1 MKLYNR
7 LSSFYIVI
15 NVPKCLRKRI
25 GKSQIWRSLHT
36 KDRRIANLR
45 AGMIK
50 MSVHKLFT
58 EEQMKEAQEIDGML
72 RDISCDG
79 IGHSEMDYTED
90 FAEMVAY
97 EACREKV
104 NYAKTYLV
112 SEMIEEY
119 QQKLKIYRDT
129 YKQGDYKLAYNALTV
144 TVAKHYYPMP
154 TDETMHIALNA
165 MMRAEIQF
173 LEYAIAYIKGSRQN
187 LVGQLITD
195 VDEYVGS
202 RKVYPST
209 PDVSQVQE
217 SAFNLVELTELYNND
232 ISRDNTSDE
241 QKEKVLLRMK
251 VVAEVM
257 GDMSISKITDKDIE
271 NFIREIKNLP
281 AHYGKMKLSKKLT
294 NKQAI
299 EMGKK
304 DNNIQKIS
312 VGTVDKYVSSLK
324 TILQYATMKEYIPKN
339 PFDKISLPKADKRK
353 VNESKR
359 LPFTLKQL
367 QAIFEMRVFKSSRN
381 YKFWIPMLAL
391 YTGARL
397 NELCQL
403 LVNDIKFDGD
413 IAFFSINDD
422 GDKKLKTSAA
432 VRIVP
437 IHSELVKM
445 GFMDYV
451 KEMREKKSVRLF
463 PELKKEKKSGRYP
476 DDFVEESTLKD
487 KLWWMSASINV
498 RTKML
503 TIMFYDEGIGIP
515 KSLPRTY
522 PEIFRS
528 LGGLLND
535 DAQLIQAATKIKRS
549 STNKK
554 NRGRGLKDI
563 KDYVKSVNNGMLKI
577 LSQRGEYAY
586 FSNEKEYIKN
596 RNIPLCGTLIQWKV
610 PINIGE

>member
-1 MKLYNR
+1 MRSANF
-7 LSSFYIVI
+7 LSKF
-15 NVPKCLRKRI
+15 
-25 GKSQIWRSLHT
+25 QRS
-36 KDRRIANLR
+36 
-45 AGMIK
+45 
-50 MSVHKLFT
+50 
-58 EEQMKEAQEIDGML
+58 
-72 RDISCDG
+72 IS
-79 IGHSEMDYTED
+79 
-90 FAEMVAY
+90 
-97 EACREKV
+97 
-104 NYAKTYLV
+104 
-112 SEMIEEY
+112 
-119 QQKLKIYRDT
+119 
-129 YKQGDYKLAYNALTV
+129 
-144 TVAKHYYPMP
+144 
-154 TDETMHIALNA
+154 LN
-165 MMRAEIQF
+165 F
-173 LEYAIAYIKGSRQN
+173 LEA
-187 LVGQLITD
+187 
-195 VDEYVGS
+195 
-202 RKVYPST
+202 
-209 PDVSQVQE
+209 
-217 SAFNLVELTELYNND
+217 LYETLQS
-232 ISRDNTSDE
+232 I
-241 QKEKVLLRMK
+241 
-251 VVAEVM
+251 
-257 GDMSISKITDKDIE
+257 MSISKITDKDIE

-463 PELKKEKKSGRYP
+463 PELKKEKKSGRYSNG
-476 DDFVEESTLKD
+476 FSKT
-487 KLWWMSASINV
+487 
-498 RTKML
+498 
-503 TIMFYDEGIGIP
+503 
-515 KSLPRTY
+515 
-522 PEIFRS
+522 FRN
-528 LGGLLND
+528 LL
-535 DAQLIQAATKIKRS
+535 QT
-549 STNKK
+549 
-554 NRGRGLKDI
+554 
-563 KDYVKSVNNGMLKI
+563 VN
-577 LSQRGEYAY
+577 QQ
-586 FSNEKEYIKN
+586 FSNENDKFVRGKHCFHSFRHNFRDCLREN
-596 RNIPLCGTLIQWKV
+596 ECNQEAVRAIQGWGGDPTDLSNYYGKGFSV
-610 PINIGE
+610 SKLSEILESKLVYQGLDLSCFYL

>member
-251 VVAEVM
+251 VVAEVSPWIVPYVTSFVYLC
-257 GDMSISKITDKDIE
+257 DVILS
-271 NFIREIKNLP
+271 IRESRPKGRFFML
-281 AHYGKMKLSKKLT
+281 YKKTASGQEAVL
-294 NKQAI
+294 
-299 EMGKK
+299 
-304 DNNIQKIS
+304 
-312 VGTVDKYVSSLK
+312 YV
-324 TILQYATMKEYIPKN
+324 
-339 PFDKISLPKADKRK
+339 
-353 VNESKR
+353 
-359 LPFTLKQL
+359 
-367 QAIFEMRVFKSSRN
+367 
-381 YKFWIPMLAL
+381 
-391 YTGARL
+391 
-397 NELCQL
+397 
-403 LVNDIKFDGD
+403 
-413 IAFFSINDD
+413 
-422 GDKKLKTSAA
+422 
-432 VRIVP
+432 
-437 IHSELVKM
+437 
-445 GFMDYV
+445 FM
-451 KEMREKKSVRLF
+451 
-463 PELKKEKKSGRYP
+463 
-476 DDFVEESTLKD
+476 
-487 KLWWMSASINV
+487 
-498 RTKML
+498 
-503 TIMFYDEGIGIP
+503 
-515 KSLPRTY
+515 
-522 PEIFRS
+522 
-528 LGGLLND
+528 
-535 DAQLIQAATKIKRS
+535 
-549 STNKK
+549 
-554 NRGRGLKDI
+554 
-563 KDYVKSVNNGMLKI
+563 
-577 LSQRGEYAY
+577 
-586 FSNEKEYIKN
+586 
-596 RNIPLCGTLIQWKV
+596 
-610 PINIGE
+610 

>member
-58 EEQMKEAQEIDGML
+58 EEQM
-72 RDISCDG
+72 
-79 IGHSEMDYTED
+79 
-90 FAEMVAY
+90 
-97 EACREKV
+97 
-104 NYAKTYLV
+104 
-112 SEMIEEY
+112 
-119 QQKLKIYRDT
+119 
-129 YKQGDYKLAYNALTV
+129 
-144 TVAKHYYPMP
+144 
-154 TDETMHIALNA
+154 
-165 MMRAEIQF
+165 
-173 LEYAIAYIKGSRQN
+173 
-187 LVGQLITD
+187 
-195 VDEYVGS
+195 
-202 RKVYPST
+202 
-209 PDVSQVQE
+209 
-217 SAFNLVELTELYNND
+217 
-232 ISRDNTSDE
+232 
-241 QKEKVLLRMK
+241 
-251 VVAEVM
+251 
-257 GDMSISKITDKDIE
+257 
-271 NFIREIKNLP
+271 
-281 AHYGKMKLSKKLT
+281 KLT

-463 PELKKEKKSGRYP
+463 PELKKEKKSGRYSNG
-476 DDFVEESTLKD
+476 FSKT
-487 KLWWMSASINV
+487 
-498 RTKML
+498 
-503 TIMFYDEGIGIP
+503 
-515 KSLPRTY
+515 
-522 PEIFRS
+522 FRN
-528 LGGLLND
+528 LL
-535 DAQLIQAATKIKRS
+535 QT
-549 STNKK
+549 
-554 NRGRGLKDI
+554 
-563 KDYVKSVNNGMLKI
+563 VN
-577 LSQRGEYAY
+577 QQ
-586 FSNEKEYIKN
+586 FSNENDKFVRGKHCFHSFRHNFRDCLREN
-596 RNIPLCGTLIQWKV
+596 ECNQEAVRAIQGWGGDPTDLSNYYGKGFSV
-610 PINIGE
+610 SKLSEILESKLVYQGLDLSCFYL

>member
-413 IAFFSINDD
+413 ILSIRESRPKGRFFMLY
-422 GDKKLKTSAA
+422 KKTASGQEA
-432 VRIVP
+432 VLYV
-437 IHSELVKM
+437 
-445 GFMDYV
+445 FM
-451 KEMREKKSVRLF
+451 
-463 PELKKEKKSGRYP
+463 
-476 DDFVEESTLKD
+476 
-487 KLWWMSASINV
+487 
-498 RTKML
+498 
-503 TIMFYDEGIGIP
+503 
-515 KSLPRTY
+515 
-522 PEIFRS
+522 
-528 LGGLLND
+528 
-535 DAQLIQAATKIKRS
+535 
-549 STNKK
+549 
-554 NRGRGLKDI
+554 
-563 KDYVKSVNNGMLKI
+563 
-577 LSQRGEYAY
+577 
-586 FSNEKEYIKN
+586 
-596 RNIPLCGTLIQWKV
+596 
-610 PINIGE
+610 

>member
-97 EACREKV
+97 ESCREKV

-463 PELKKEKKSGRYP
+463 PELKKEKKSGRYSNG
-476 DDFVEESTLKD
+476 FSKT
-487 KLWWMSASINV
+487 
-498 RTKML
+498 
-503 TIMFYDEGIGIP
+503 
-515 KSLPRTY
+515 
-522 PEIFRS
+522 FRN
-528 LGGLLND
+528 LL
-535 DAQLIQAATKIKRS
+535 QT
-549 STNKK
+549 
-554 NRGRGLKDI
+554 
-563 KDYVKSVNNGMLKI
+563 VN
-577 LSQRGEYAY
+577 QQ
-586 FSNEKEYIKN
+586 FSNENDKFVKGKHCFHSFRHNFRDCLREN
-596 RNIPLCGTLIQWKV
+596 ECNQEAVRAIQGWGGDPTDLSNYYGKGFSV
-610 PINIGE
+610 SKLSEILESKLVYQGLDLSCFYL

>member
-217 SAFNLVELTELYNND
+217 SAFNLVRGL
-232 ISRDNTSDE
+232 
-241 QKEKVLLRMK
+241 
-251 VVAEVM
+251 
-257 GDMSISKITDKDIE
+257 
-271 NFIREIKNLP
+271 
-281 AHYGKMKLSKKLT
+281 H
-294 NKQAI
+294 
-299 EMGKK
+299 
-304 DNNIQKIS
+304 
-312 VGTVDKYVSSLK
+312 YVSCH
-324 TILQYATMKEYIPKN
+324 
-339 PFDKISLPKADKRK
+339 
-353 VNESKR
+353 
-359 LPFTLKQL
+359 
-367 QAIFEMRVFKSSRN
+367 SR
-381 YKFWIPMLAL
+381 
-391 YTGARL
+391 
-397 NELCQL
+397 
-403 LVNDIKFDGD
+403 
-413 IAFFSINDD
+413 
-422 GDKKLKTSAA
+422 
-432 VRIVP
+432 
-437 IHSELVKM
+437 
-445 GFMDYV
+445 
-451 KEMREKKSVRLF
+451 
-463 PELKKEKKSGRYP
+463 
-476 DDFVEESTLKD
+476 
-487 KLWWMSASINV
+487 
-498 RTKML
+498 
-503 TIMFYDEGIGIP
+503 
-515 KSLPRTY
+515 
-522 PEIFRS
+522 
-528 LGGLLND
+528 
-535 DAQLIQAATKIKRS
+535 
-549 STNKK
+549 
-554 NRGRGLKDI
+554 
-563 KDYVKSVNNGMLKI
+563 
-577 LSQRGEYAY
+577 
-586 FSNEKEYIKN
+586 
-596 RNIPLCGTLIQWKV
+596 
-610 PINIGE
+610 